1 MNYNAADIIGKTL
14 QAVQSVLLKRIP
26 SDTAPVIYTVAPGQS
41 VGVVYSYIAPGSNNK
56 RLYWMFKDANGK
68 TYYAEHSEGRFS
80 ISALKDQGVPSTKDN
95 TAAAAKPEGV
105 MSFIERNIK
114 TIAYVAGG
122 AFVLK
127 EVLPSLLGK
136 KSK

>member
-1 MNYNAADIIGKTL
+1 
-14 QAVQSVLLKRIP
+14 
-26 SDTAPVIYTVAPGQS
+26 
-41 VGVVYSYIAPGSNNK
+41 
-56 RLYWMFKDANGK
+56 MFKDANGK

-95 TAAAAKPEGV
+95 TAAAAKTEGV